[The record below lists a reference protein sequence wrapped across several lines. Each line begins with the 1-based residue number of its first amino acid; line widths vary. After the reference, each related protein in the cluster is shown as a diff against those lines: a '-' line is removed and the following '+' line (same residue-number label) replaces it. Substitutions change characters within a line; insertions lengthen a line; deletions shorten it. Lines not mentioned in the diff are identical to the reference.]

1 MTMSNSSAGLERKT
15 IFAKRSE
22 LFLFARG
29 ETVIFLCFP
38 IAPTAPTW
46 EGNYPTLRP
55 RHRFRFSLL
64 VVFLSIDTIVNK
76 NGLRPDRYLG
86 IVVVHLLARGWRSTL
101 PFFSVHHRTACD
113 KEYRAETFLMTQGLL
128 HL

>member
-1 MTMSNSSAGLERKT
+1 MTMSTSSAELERKT

-22 LFLFARG
+22 LFLFACG

-55 RHRFRFSLL
+55 RHRFRFSWL

-76 NGLRPDRYLG
+76 NGLRLDPELRDRRCSSSG
-86 IVVVHLLARGWRSTL
+86 PGMAIDA
-101 PFFSVHHRTACD
+101 PIFFGPLQKR
-113 KEYRAETFLMTQGLL
+113 M
-128 HL
+128 